1 MDRVAN
7 RPIIASLQTRG
18 EGAMDPASARK
29 LRNSAKE
36 ACGLLSVLA
45 HEDRLVLLCQI
56 AHDEH
61 SVGEL
66 EELLDIRQPTLSQQL
81 GVLRREGLVATRRE
95 GKKIFYRLKSR
106 EALAI
111 IDSLYVQFCSRR
123 RRPIQPARTAAK

>member
-1 MDRVAN
+1 LDA
-7 RPIIASLQTRG
+7 ISL
-18 EGAMDPASARK
+18 SK
-29 LRNSAKE
+29 LRTSAKE

-81 GVLRREGLVATRRE
+81 GVLRREGLVQTRRE
-95 GKKIFYRLKSR
+95 GKKIFYRPKSK

-111 IDSLYVQFCSRR
+111 IDSLYVQFCAGKVAG
-123 RRPIQPARTAAK
+123 RPPVAR

>member
-1 MDRVAN
+1 MDKLSMNPVE
-7 RPIIASLQTRG
+7 I
-18 EGAMDPASARK
+18 RK
-29 LRNSAKE
+29 LRSSAQE

-56 AHDEH
+56 ARQEH

-81 GVLRREGLVATRRE
+81 GVLRREGLVETRRD
-95 GKKIFYRLKSR
+95 GKKIYYRLISK

-111 IDSLYVQFCSRR
+111 IDSLYVQFCSVKPSARR
-123 RRPIQPARTAAK
+123 SLKSVAR